1 MGGDLKTPKGHF
13 EINSPLKQSYKS
25 QVKNLENESKLYQ
38 SKVTELQ
45 EKYKNE
51 CAAHKLDEKL
61 KEMYKSQ
68 IKILQ
73 KGKENNQRF

>member
-1 MGGDLKTPKGHF
+1 M
-13 EINSPLKQSYKS
+13 S
-25 QVKNLENESKLYQ
+25 QVKNLENESRLYQ

-51 CAAHKLDEKL
+51 CAAHQIDEKL

-68 IKILQ
+68 IKVLQ
-73 KGKENNQRF
+73 KGKESTQRF